1 MIRFICNKYFSI
13 WKTKR
18 DATTF
23 TTISTDWI
31 GRADGFGKEYRTSK
45 LKFFLLS
52 TKKKNQ
58 GQRSEVYD
66 II

>member
-13 WKTKR
+13 WKAKNDEPAFR
-18 DATTF
+18 
-23 TTISTDWI
+23 TINPNCSI
-31 GRADGFGKEYRTSK
+31 RSDGFGKEYRTSK
-45 LKFFLLS
+45 IKFFLLS